1 MKHITI
7 IGAGGWG
14 TALSL
19 TLANLGHAVRLWAYE
34 EEVVESLRTRHEN
47 ELFMPGVRLPESV
60 IPTNDLAEALAG
72 AEVVVTAAPSHV
84 CRTLYERMLPRLQPD
99 MVFVSATKGL
109 DTERLMRMSEVFRSV
124 VGERFRPQLTVLS
137 GPSFAREVAQ
147 GHPTALVVASDERE
161 AAQLIQSEF
170 SSRVLRLYTSSD
182 VVGVELGGAVKNVIA
197 IAAGV
202 VEGLGLGHNP
212 TAALIT
218 RGLAEITRLA
228 CACGARRETLA
239 GLAGMGDLVLTC
251 TGHLSRNR
259 TVGVELGRGRKLAK
273 IIGPMRMVAEG
284 VKTTAATVA
293 LAARHAI
300 EMPITQQVHRIL
312 EGQVSPREA
321 IRELME
327 RTLKEE

>member
-1 MKHITI
+1 MNHIAI
-7 IGAGGWG
+7 IGAGSWG

-34 EEVVESLRTRHEN
+34 EEVAESIRTRHEN
-47 ELFMPGVRLPESV
+47 ELFMAGARLPESI
-60 IPTNDLAEALAG
+60 IPTNDLAEALSG
-72 AEVVVTAAPSHV
+72 AEVVVTVMPSHV
-84 CRTLYERMLPRLQPD
+84 CRALYERMLPQFRPE
-99 MVFVSATKGL
+99 MIFVSATKGL
-109 DTERLMRMSEVFRSV
+109 DTARLMRMSEVFRSV
-124 VGERFRPQLTVLS
+124 VDKRFAPRLTVLS
-137 GPSFAREVAQ
+137 GPSFAREVAR
-147 GHPTALVVASDERE
+147 GDPTALVVASEDRE
-161 AAQLIQSEF
+161 AAQIVQREF
-170 SSRVLRLYTSSD
+170 SSRTLRLYSSSD
-182 VVGVELGGAVKNVIA
+182 VIGVELGGAVKNVIA

-202 VEGLGLGHNP
+202 VEGLGLGHNA

-218 RGLAEITRLA
+218 RGLAEMTRLA

-259 TVGVELGRGRKLAK
+259 TVGVELGKGRKLAE

-284 VKTTAATVA
+284 VKTTAAAVA
-293 LAARHAI
+293 LAARHRV

-312 EGQVSPREA
+312 EGQTSPRDA
-321 IRELME
+321 IRKLME